1 MWNMYK
7 SLLCRFLIDKFA
19 GKNLFAALECLQ
31 LRILDA
37 KHDAYLGSDLLFI
50 LMAARLS
57 VWQSICLAARPC
69 VMLNLIRSIIIYL
82 CLPQQRRLDA
92 RSHS

>member
-7 SLLCRFLIDKFA
+7 SSLCQFLIDKFA
-19 GKNLFAALECLQ
+19 GKNLFAALECVR

-50 LMAARLS
+50 FMAARLS
-57 VWQSICLAARPC
+57 ICLAVRPC

>member
-7 SLLCRFLIDKFA
+7 SSLCPFLIDKFA
-19 GKNLFAALECLQ
+19 GKNLFAALECVQ

-50 LMAARLS
+50 FMAAWLSVCPSGSPS
-57 VWQSICLAARPC
+57 VWQFVRA
-69 VMLNLIRSIIIYL
+69 
-82 CLPQQRRLDA
+82 
-92 RSHS
+92 